1 MDIILPALEIQA
13 LFDTVPDAV
22 FFIKD
27 CEGRYTHCNLTLVR
41 RLGRKERDE
50 VIGRTVSELFPV
62 LLGGTYQAQDRRVLA
77 GELIDNVLEIHL
89 YPNQLP
95 GWCLTVKRPLR
106 NDGRISGLIGI
117 SRDLGQP
124 DNRHSAYKRVQRVV
138 DYMQEHFGE
147 TLRVQMLAELAGLS
161 VAQLERHFR
170 RVFQIT
176 PQQLLTKL
184 RIEAAMRLLQ
194 GNNTIANIGQS
205 CGFADQSAF
214 SRQFKA
220 TVGISPRDYRA
231 LQASSPQS

>member
-1 MDIILPALEIQA
+1 MDTILPALEIQA

-41 RLGRKERDE
+41 RLGRKERND

-62 LLGGTYQAQDRRVLA
+62 LLGGTYQAQDRRVLT
-77 GELIDNVLEIHL
+77 GESIDNVLEIHL
-89 YPNQLP
+89 YPHQLP

-106 NDGRISGLIGI
+106 NDGRICGLIGI

-124 DNRHSAYKRVQRVV
+124 DSRHSAYKRVQRVV

-194 GNNTIANIGQS
+194 GSSTIAHIGQS

-231 LQASSPQS
+231 LRTSNQQP

>member
-106 NDGRISGLIGI
+106 NDGRICGLVGI

-161 VAQLERHFR
+161 V
-170 RVFQIT
+170 
-176 PQQLLTKL
+176 
-184 RIEAAMRLLQ
+184 
-194 GNNTIANIGQS
+194 
-205 CGFADQSAF
+205 
-214 SRQFKA
+214 
-220 TVGISPRDYRA
+220 
-231 LQASSPQS
+231 